1 MGAKVLLKGSA
12 AAVEL
17 SKAVNRCYFIAES
30 GEEVSVTKDMVK
42 GACKQLLARCKKTAL
57 S

>member
-12 AAVEL
+12 IAVEMT
-17 SKAVNRCYFIAES
+17 KAANRCYLIAES

-42 GACKQLLARCKKTAL
+42 SACKQLLARCKKV